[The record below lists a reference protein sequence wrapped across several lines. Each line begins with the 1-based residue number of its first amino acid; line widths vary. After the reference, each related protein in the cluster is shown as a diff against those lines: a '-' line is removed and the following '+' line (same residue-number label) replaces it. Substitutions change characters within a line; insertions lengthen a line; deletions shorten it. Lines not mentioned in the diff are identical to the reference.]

1 LSYVGRHL
9 VAEPFEIPPEIH
21 SAESVEP
28 AFTAGSARKGFQS
41 SRLKIFS
48 LTDVALWH
56 FG

>member
-21 SAESVEP
+21 SVENVEP